1 MYPILFSIRIYQVNV
16 KYVPRW
22 QDKCYKQLLF
32 VWSIYLLDLI
42 YPLPIVIDLYP
53 AGLFRFRYPEFSIL
67 RFPDRH
73 SRFRF
78 YFCIKIWNQKWL
90 EDFSPDHFH
99 PLTQRTASLDEN
111 WDPYTRKWSAL
122 NRTKRRYKNHNKP
135 PMLKHFDGRS
145 AWKGQCP

>member
-1 MYPILFSIRIYQVNV
+1 MCPILFSIRIYQVKV

-22 QDKCYKQLLF
+22 QDKCYKQRLLF
-32 VWSIYLLDLI
+32 VWSIYLLNLI
-42 YPLPIVIDLYP
+42 YLFPIVINLYL
-53 AGLFRFRYPEFSIL
+53 AGLFRFRYPEFFIL

-90 EDFSPDHFH
+90 DDFFPWPFS
-99 PLTQRTASLDEN
+99 SLNTTYSQARWKLGPVHQKMVRFEQN
-111 WDPYTRKWSAL
+111 KE
-122 NRTKRRYKNHNKP
+122 NKP

-145 AWKGQCP
+145 VWKGQCP